1 MSGETFDA
9 QGRAQQA
16 LRGAVSSYGPGVLS
30 NPGVLNGLLPDSSRE
45 RNLVLTAAE
54 AGVARELTKHV
65 EQQRLEVGTAITM
78 VAVALSSHRFIDIEG
93 ATWIATE
100 YARAL
105 GYSVPGAAPSPAQ
118 ANLAAYQP
126 TATIDRSRLSPP
138 GTPFPGGQP
147 PGAQPRAPQPPGAQP
162 PVPQPPGAQPPGA
175 QPPGGQPPVA
185 QPQVP
190 QPPGVQPPQASPP
203 AYQQPPSYQPQPG
216 YQAPP
221 GAQPGYQ
228 PPGGYQPQGGYPPG
242 YQGSPSPVPP
252 SPQWPGQPGGPPGG
266 RRSRRGLLIGGIGGG
281 VVVVVIAII
290 AILAASSP
298 SPKPTPVASG
308 TAVAPTQS
316 VGLTVPPG
324 PATTAPTG
332 PASTT
337 PATGPTSSLAPG
349 ATPVDQLLPSGIN
362 DTATQCQPVQ
372 QPLPFAAPGL
382 VTAIRCADPNLPKGT
397 VFGFQSDSTAHYQ
410 TTWQNYNK
418 WLGFDAA
425 TAGSNCPPT
434 GSNPQG
440 VTEWKPDSQPSYS
453 KRQVLECGTLGKGAA
468 SQPVYIWSF
477 PKDDAFLVAQASHAT
492 TFKTLDT
499 WWTNN

>member
-1 MSGETFDA
+1 MSGDTFDA
-9 QGRAQQA
+9 QGKAQQA

-30 NPGVLNGLLPDSSRE
+30 NPGVLGGLLPDSSSE

-65 EQQRLEVGTAITM
+65 EQQRLDVGTAITM
-78 VAVALSSHRFIDIEG
+78 VAVALSSHRFIDIAG
-93 ATWIATE
+93 ATWVTTE

-105 GYSVPGAAPSPAQ
+105 GYSVPGATSPAQ
-118 ANLAAYQP
+118 ANMAAYQP
-126 TATIDRSRLSPP
+126 TATIDRAGFSP
-138 GTPFPGGQP
+138 Q
-147 PGAQPRAPQPPGAQP
+147 GAQFPGAQP
-162 PVPQPPGAQPPGA
+162 PVAPA
-175 QPPGGQPPVA
+175 
-185 QPQVP
+185 
-190 QPPGVQPPQASPP
+190 PP
-203 AYQQPPSYQPQPG
+203 ASAPAYQPQPG
-216 YQAPP
+216 YQPQGGFQQSPAYP
-221 GAQPGYQ
+221 AQPGYQ
-228 PPGGYQPQGGYPPG
+228 APAGAQQQPGYQPQGGYQAPAGAQRPGYPPQGGYQPG
-242 YQGSPSPVPP
+242 YQASPSPVPP
-252 SPQWPGQPGGPPGG
+252 SPQWPGPGQLGGPPGG
-266 RRSRRGLLIGGIGGG
+266 RRPRRGLLIGGILGGA
-281 VVVVVIAII
+281 VIVVIAIV
-290 AILAASSP
+290 AALAASSP

-324 PATTAPTG
+324 QATSASAGPATT
-332 PASTT
+332 T
-337 PATGPTSSLAPG
+337 PAASSTSSLAPG
-349 ATPVDQLLPSGIN
+349 VTPVDQLLPSGIS
-362 DTATQCQPVQ
+362 DTATQCEPVP
-372 QPLPFAAPGL
+372 QPLPFSAPGL

-397 VFGFQSDSTAHYQ
+397 VFGFQSDSAADFK
-410 TTWQNYNK
+410 TTFANYNK

-440 VTEWKPDSQPSYS
+440 VTEWKPDSQPKYS
-453 KRQVLECGTLGKGAA
+453 KDQVLECGTLGKDTA